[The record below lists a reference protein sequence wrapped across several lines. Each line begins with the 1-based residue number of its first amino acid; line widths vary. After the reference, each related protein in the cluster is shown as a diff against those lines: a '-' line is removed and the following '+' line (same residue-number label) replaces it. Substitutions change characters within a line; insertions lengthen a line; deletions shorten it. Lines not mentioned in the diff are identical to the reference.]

1 MWLIED
7 NYVHVKNLTSSN
19 RRVDGSF
26 YVLSRI
32 ILKIIKRK
40 YSNSTQQEEKKN
52 SILLVI

>member
-19 RRVDGSF
+19 RRIDGSF

-40 YSNSTQQEEKKN
+40 YSDSTRQEEKKN
-52 SILLVI
+52 SLLVVM